1 MLDTFKARLKAKST
15 ASGAN
20 LSQKRIDAIA
30 DRLHKKFPDLTEEKD
45 HDEKLDERYDEAE
58 LKEIAA
64 LDDHQRA
71 KEAKDKKDKEN
82 KDKKEADAAKPKSK
96 DDDPPEEDWK
106 QAMDKQIKELSDK
119 LAQSEKKELQ
129 SRLYQKF
136 LDKLKDEKI
145 PLSFAKGR
153 TIESEDQIETLL
165 TEVKADWTEVS
176 QEFSNN
182 GLYKMSGTPAGGTAN
197 NGKATKEEI
206 GSLVDKILPK
216 F

>member
-1 MLDTFKARLKAKST
+1 MIIIS
-15 ASGAN
+15 S
-20 LSQKRIDAIA
+20 IA
-30 DRLHKKFPDLTEEKD
+30 ERLHKKFPDLTEEAD
-45 HDEKLDERYDEAE
+45 HDKEVDLLDELISFAD
-58 LKEIAA
+58 I
-64 LDDHQRA
+64 A
-71 KEAKDKKDKEN
+71 KEDDRVRTLEARIKEP
-82 KDKKEADAAKPKSK
+82 KPADPKPADPKPADPKPS
-96 DDDPPEEDWK
+96 DPPEDWK
-106 QAMDKQIKELSDK
+106 KQMDKQIKELSDK

-136 LDKLKDEKI
+136 LDKLKEEKI

-153 TIESEDQIETLL
+153 TVESEDQIETML

-182 GLYKMSGTPAGGTAN
+182 GLLRMSGTPAGGTAN